1 MPYVPSEK
9 TDGKSQDR
17 NILDAAVELAAK
29 QAATEIDTV
38 DNFTLIRV
46 YKSVFRRVAYEL
58 FREETAR
65 REGTTKSV
73 FGNDVC
79 QELGATIYRVGAT
92 YGYVGAFLGELNYA
106 LTRFIQRVPQIMVE
120 TGKWPEKNELRYWSY
135 ACATEALWA
144 IALETKDRDIGLL
157 GVFMDI
163 ALEYKWRVNRSYE
176 AAQIVKSGDCYYAP
190 WYTRVI
196 EVVDESGSHI
206 GRQEVYLERS
216 PETLDK
222 DVLDYVL
229 VLKKKKPAKPKKPRA
244 VRKNK

>member
-79 QELGATIYRVGAT
+79 QELGATIYSVGAT

-144 IALETKDRDIGLL
+144 VAL
-157 GVFMDI
+157 
-163 ALEYKWRVNRSYE
+163 
-176 AAQIVKSGDCYYAP
+176 
-190 WYTRVI
+190 
-196 EVVDESGSHI
+196 
-206 GRQEVYLERS
+206 
-216 PETLDK
+216 
-222 DVLDYVL
+222 
-229 VLKKKKPAKPKKPRA
+229 
-244 VRKNK
+244 